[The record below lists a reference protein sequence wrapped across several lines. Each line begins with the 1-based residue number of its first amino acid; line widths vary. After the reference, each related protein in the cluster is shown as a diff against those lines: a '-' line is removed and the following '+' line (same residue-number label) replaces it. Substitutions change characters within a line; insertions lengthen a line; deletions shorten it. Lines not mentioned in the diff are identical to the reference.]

1 MTAEVLPFLS
11 PVTKAEI
18 EALRGKL
25 GQCEDALLQAG
36 DAIKDLQARL
46 ESEKVMKDFYQDL
59 ATRRLSRIIELGGQ
73 DG

>member
-18 EALRGKL
+18 EALRAKL
-25 GQCEDALLQAG
+25 GQCEEALLQAG

-46 ESEKVMKDFYQDL
+46 ESEKVMKVFYQDL
-59 ATRRLSRIIELGGQ
+59 ATRRLTRIIELENTNG
-73 DG
+73 